1 MRKIFLFLFLFSSL
15 FAQVEHSQRN
25 AFGSFLP
32 NFFIDLAAYQSQDSG
47 KSKIDVFIK
56 IPYSNIQFLKNNI
69 GYKAKY
75 SIIVSF
81 YDDDDEL
88 IIEKLWNETVETQS
102 FRQTQSRTS
111 FNVSY
116 KSFVIEPG
124 EYRIVCKLEDA
135 ESRKYSEFEQEIEIR
150 EFSDPI
156 EISDLIIV
164 SEFLET
170 KDGLKI
176 IPNISNQVTSN
187 DTNISFFYEIYTKE
201 PKAISVSYSIKDN
214 EEELINKYEKEI
226 ILDEGKNE
234 INEILKDIKFTLGD
248 YKLEVR
254 LFDDQND
261 YIKGIFK
268 KFSSKIFGFPSS
280 IKDLDLAVNQ
290 MIYIASPSDIEK
302 IEESENYSDKL
313 SKYLDFWKQLDPSPN
328 TVENETLNEYY
339 RRVEYANANFGGYF
353 KGWKSDMG
361 MVYVTLGAP
370 DQVTRRPYEM
380 DSKPYEVWEYYVLN
394 RSFVFIDQTNF
405 GDYRLYNPAYGDW
418 FRYRP

>member
-1 MRKIFLFLFLFSSL
+1 MKIIILMLFLYSSL
-15 FAQVEHSQRN
+15 FAQVEHSQKS

-56 IPYSNIQFLKNNI
+56 IPYSNVQFLRNND

-88 IIEKLWNETVETQS
+88 KIEKLWNETVETQS
-102 FRQTQSRTS
+102 FKQTQSRTS
-111 FNVSY
+111 FNISY
-116 KSFVIEPG
+116 KSFVVEPG
-124 EYRIVCKLEDA
+124 EYRIECKLEDA
-135 ESRKYSEFEQEIEIR
+135 ESRKYSEFEQEIKIR
-150 EFSDPI
+150 EFGDTI

-164 SEFLET
+164 SEFIET
-170 KDGLKI
+170 EDGLKI
-176 IPNISNQVTSN
+176 IPNISNQVTSK
-187 DTNISFFYEIYTKE
+187 DSAISFFYEIYTTE
-201 PKAISVSYSIKDN
+201 PKVIKVSYSIKDY
-214 EEELINKYEKEI
+214 EDELLNSYEKEI
-226 ILDEGKNE
+226 KLIEGKNE
-234 INEILKDIKFTLGD
+234 INEILKDIKFALGD

-261 YIKGIFK
+261 YIKGIVK
-268 KFSSKIFGFPSS
+268 KISSKIFGFPSS
-280 IKDLDLAVNQ
+280 IKDLDLAVKQ
-290 MIYIASPSDIEK
+290 MLYIASPSDIEK
-302 IEESENYSDKL
+302 IEEAEGYPEKL
-313 SKYLDFWKQLDPSPN
+313 SKYLDYWKQLDPSPN

-353 KGWKSDMG
+353 KGWRSDMG

>member
-1 MRKIFLFLFLFSSL
+1 MKKILFILLLNSLL
-15 FAQVEHSQRN
+15 FAQVEHSQKN
-25 AFGSFLP
+25 IAGSFLP
-32 NFFIDLAAYQSQDSG
+32 NFFIDLASYQSQDSG

-56 IPYSNIQFLKNNI
+56 IPYSNVQFLKNNI

-88 IIEKLWNETVETQS
+88 KIEKLWYETIETEN
-102 FRQTQSRTS
+102 FKQTQSRRS
-111 FNVSY
+111 FNFSY

-124 EYRIVCKLEDA
+124 EYKIVCKLEDT
-135 ESRKYSEFEQEIEIR
+135 ESRKYSEFEQEIEVR
-150 EFSDPI
+150 KFVDPI
-156 EISDLIIV
+156 EVSDLIIL
-164 SEFLET
+164 SEFIET

-176 IPNISNQVTSN
+176 IPNISNQVTSK
-187 DTNISFFYEIYTKE
+187 DSTISFFYEIYTTE
-201 PKAISVSYSIKDN
+201 PKTVKLNYSIKDN
-214 EEELINKYEKEI
+214 EEELKHAFEKEI
-226 ILDEGKNE
+226 KLSIGKNE
-234 INEILKDIKFTLGD
+234 INETLKDINFALGD

-254 LFDDQND
+254 LFDDNNN
-261 YIKGIFK
+261 YIKGIVK

-280 IKDLDLAVNQ
+280 IKDLDLAVKQ

-302 IEESENYSDKL
+302 IDETENYSDKL
-313 SKYLDFWKQLDPSPN
+313 SKYLDYWKQLDPSPN

-339 RRVEYANANFGGYF
+339 RRVEYADANFGGYF

-361 MVYVTLGAP
+361 MVYITLGAP